1 MLTHRGVP
9 RNPVARS
16 HHILRQET
24 LPALELL
31 PLIPSVTHRTS
42 PITTWGSPDEPSPGF
57 EPGTRSWQER
67 GVANYAHNG
76 RPRAPNVL
84 TLPAGACTAP
94 DLGPPSA
101 GSADVR
107 LRLITLESLLEP
119 HLVGFRGH
127 RPLPYRGGPLLF
139 SRRLVFRGVLTT
151 GPVSHH
157 PTPQYAADTRH
168 GAAQTP
174 AKQLQKPPDSPV
186 RQATAT
192 PSGASRLQTAAPT
205 GSATRNR

>member
-76 RPRAPNVL
+76 RSRASQPVTLPLRGLHHTCPCVPPGAGQAGRAPQANRL
-84 TLPAGACTAP
+84 DNHQNPILPM
-94 DLGPPSA
+94 L
-101 GSADVR
+101 
-107 LRLITLESLLEP
+107 
-119 HLVGFRGH
+119 
-127 RPLPYRGGPLLF
+127 
-139 SRRLVFRGVLTT
+139 T
-151 GPVSHH
+151 GPEPSPTGAVPFCPVEDFSFGGFSPSGSSATSH
-157 PTPQYAADTRH
+157 PFSTPQIRGKMLFRH
-168 GAAQTP
+168 P
-174 AKQLQKPPDSPV
+174 LS
-186 RQATAT
+186 
-192 PSGASRLQTAAPT
+192 SF
-205 GSATRNR
+205 